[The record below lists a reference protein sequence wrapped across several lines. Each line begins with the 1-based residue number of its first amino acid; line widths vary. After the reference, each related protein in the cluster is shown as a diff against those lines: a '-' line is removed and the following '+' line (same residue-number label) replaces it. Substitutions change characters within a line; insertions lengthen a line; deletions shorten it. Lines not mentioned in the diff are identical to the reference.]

1 MTASTR
7 GRCRRTWAIATSRI
21 PRGIRPWRPIGS
33 KAFGGISVLPQ
44 RKSMRLSIAVI
55 ALVICFSLAG
65 CFEGP
70 QGPQG
75 AAGPPG
81 PPGPQGERGVP
92 GPAGLAGPPGPAS
105 ASGGVGPAGPAGSAG
120 PAGPSATAGL
130 HPLSASARCCGS
142 TVLAWGAG
150 PFPYRLKS
158 VAPFDFWSEP
168 F

>member
-1 MTASTR
+1 
-7 GRCRRTWAIATSRI
+7 
-21 PRGIRPWRPIGS
+21 
-33 KAFGGISVLPQ
+33 
-44 RKSMRLSIAVI
+44 MRLSIAFI
-55 ALVICFSLAG
+55 ALVIGFSLAG
-65 CFEGP
+65 CFEGPQGP

-130 HPLSASARCCGS
+130 HPLSAPACKTQCELICSQGEKLVSVTCPGGTIHIGKIADS
-142 TVLAWGAG
+142 DLATCSGA
-150 PFPYRLKS
+150 
-158 VAPFDFWSEP
+158 SEP
-168 F
+168 ALALCIHQ

>member
-1 MTASTR
+1 
-7 GRCRRTWAIATSRI
+7 
-21 PRGIRPWRPIGS
+21 
-33 KAFGGISVLPQ
+33 
-44 RKSMRLSIAVI
+44 MRLSIAVI

-65 CFEGP
+65 CFEGSQGP

-81 PPGPQGERGVP
+81 PPGPQGERGVL

-130 HPLSASARCCGS
+130 HPLSAPACKIKCELICSPGEKLVSVTCPGGTIHIGKIADSDSASCIGS
-142 TVLAWGAG
+142 
-150 PFPYRLKS
+150 
-158 VAPFDFWSEP
+158 SEP
-168 F
+168 ALALCIYQ